1 MTNLQIYYNII
12 KRGFMGKE
20 YIDLHVHSIFSDG
33 YMSISELVQM
43 AKSNNVK
50 TFAISDHDDVR
61 NF

>member
-1 MTNLQIYYNII
+1 
-12 KRGFMGKE
+12 MGKE